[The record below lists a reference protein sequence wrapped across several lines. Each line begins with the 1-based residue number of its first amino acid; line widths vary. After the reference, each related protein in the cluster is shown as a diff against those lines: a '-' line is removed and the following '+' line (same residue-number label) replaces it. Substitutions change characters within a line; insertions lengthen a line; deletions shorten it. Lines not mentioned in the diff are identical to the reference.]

1 MSGADQLRAL
11 LTEFAGEIRE
21 RLDDLATAVAAGDSD
36 DVLRRAHQ
44 VKGTARTLDLPDV
57 AVAMER
63 LEQAYRGR
71 PPRLQAARDALAAAR
86 HAAEVGPR
94 PSDDVVRLGHALRT
108 PLSVVLGFGHL
119 LRDADLPPEAHEH
132 ADAVVEAAEQMVAI
146 VDRATLATC
155 AGDRAAHDDR
165 AAGPAPATVLCIED
179 DPLGVRLVEEQLL
192 YLSPARVLVA
202 RTGAEGIA
210 LARREHPELVLLDPG
225 LPDLSGAEALRGLR
239 DSLDETA
246 RIVVVTGETRA
257 ERLQEFLDAGAD
269 ECLTKPLDP
278 GRLPALVARAW
289 PV

>member
-71 PPRLQAARDALAAAR
+71 PPRLQAARKALAAAR

-119 LRDADLPPEAHEH
+119 LRDADLPPEAREH
-132 ADAVVEAAEQMVAI
+132 ADAVVQAAEQMVAI

-155 AGDRAAHDDR
+155 AGDR

-192 YLSPARVLVA
+192 HLSPARVLVA

-225 LPDLSGAEALRGLR
+225 LPDLSAAEVLRGLR

-257 ERLQEFLDAGAD
+257 ERLQGFLDAGAD

-278 GRLPALVARAW
+278 GRLPALVARAG